1 VRVVSIGYTL
11 LGLLAEGAA
20 HGYDLKRKYDSRFP
34 AAKPLAYGQ
43 VYANLARLERDGLVE
58 VAETSHQGGPERTV
72 YALTATGASSLH
84 TWLEQSEPAGPCP
97 ADDLVRKTVTAL
109 HLGSDA
115 GDFLRRQRT
124 THLDMMRDLVSLRRD
139 IRDPSARISVDH
151 TIFHLDADLRWLETA
166 AGRADAAQLSHHPAP
181 RSAGLGGDSPDS
193 PSTDQ
198 PSTDQRS
205 TDRTER
211 RS

>member
-1 VRVVSIGYTL
+1 MSIGFTL

-20 HGYDLKRKYDSRFP
+20 HGYDLKRKYDARFP

-43 VYANLARLERDGLVE
+43 VYANLGRLERDGLVE
-58 VAETSHQGGPERTV
+58 VAETRYEGGPERTV
-72 YALTATGASSLH
+72 YALTATGASSLDQ
-84 TWLEQSEPAGPCP
+84 WLEQSEPAGPYP

-151 TIFHLDADLRWLETA
+151 TIFHLDADLRWLEAA
-166 AGRADAAQLSHHPAP
+166 AGRVTAAQVTPHP
-181 RSAGLGGDSPDS
+181 SPEAAD
-193 PSTDQ
+193 PDADT
-198 PSTDQRS
+198 
-205 TDRTER
+205 TER